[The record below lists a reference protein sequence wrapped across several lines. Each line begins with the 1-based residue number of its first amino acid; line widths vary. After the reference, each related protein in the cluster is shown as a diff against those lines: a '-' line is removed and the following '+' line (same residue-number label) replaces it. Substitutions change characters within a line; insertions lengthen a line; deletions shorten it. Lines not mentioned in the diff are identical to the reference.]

1 MPTFTPPVRDM
12 AFVIEEIGALDRI
25 STLPGYEEATPDLV
39 SAVLEEA
46 GRFGAGVLAPLNPVG
61 DREGCV
67 LEGDKVRLP
76 TGFADA
82 YRRFVEVGWNAVP
95 FDPDFGGQG
104 LPWLVA
110 TAVQEVWHA
119 ANMSFGLIPM
129 LTQGAVELLSAHGT
143 ADQKALYLE
152 QLVSGAWTGTMN
164 LTEPGAGSDV
174 GALRTRA
181 VRDGDHYRITG
192 QKIFITAGE
201 HDAAENIIHLVLA
214 RLPDAPAGAKGISL
228 FVVPK
233 FLVNP
238 DGSLGKRNDVSCIK
252 LEHKMGIHGSPTCV
266 MAFGEDEGAIGTLV
280 GRENQGL
287 ALMFTMMNNARL
299 AVGLQGVAIAER
311 AAQKA
316 VAYARERV
324 QGIGPGRDAP
334 GPIIHHPDVRRT
346 LMTQRALVE
355 AGRALT
361 YFTASRLDIA
371 RHAAD
376 KTERAAAHALADL
389 LIPVVK
395 SWGTAN
401 GVQVAD
407 MAVQVFGGM
416 GFVEETGVAQ
426 HLRDARIAPIYEGT
440 NGIQALDL
448 IGRKLIRDQGEAM
461 GVLLAEI
468 RRTEADLAESG
479 GEGLERLR
487 LELAAAS
494 TLCAE
499 TVAWVLAHQSEDSCL
514 AGAVA
519 SPFLEL
525 IALTTGGWM
534 MARMALAAQRRLTE
548 AASDD
553 PFLTAKITTARF
565 YADQILPRT
574 SGLAAIV
581 TAGADSVMALPV
593 DGF

>member
-1 MPTFTPPVRDM
+1 MPTFNPPVRDM
-12 AFVIEEIGALDRI
+12 AFVIEEIGALNRI
-25 STLPGYEEATPDLV
+25 SALPGYEEATPDLV
-39 SAVLEEA
+39 GAVLEEA

-67 LEGDKVRLP
+67 LEGEKVRLP

-82 YRRFVEVGWNAVP
+82 YRRFVDGGWNAVP
-95 FDPDFGGQG
+95 FDPEFGGQG

-110 TAVQEVWHA
+110 TAVQEIWHA

-129 LTQGAVELLSAHGT
+129 LTQGAVELLSIHGT
-143 ADQKALYLE
+143 ADQKALLPK
-152 QLVSGAWTGTMN
+152 LVSGEWTGTMN

-181 VRDGDHYRITG
+181 VRDGDLYRITG

-252 LEHKMGIHGSPTCV
+252 LEHKLGIHGSPTCV

-361 YFTASRLDIA
+361 YFTAARIDIA
-371 RHAAD
+371 RHSPD
-376 KTERAAAHALADL
+376 KAERAAAHALVDL

-401 GVQVAD
+401 GVEVAD
-407 MAVQVFGGM
+407 LAVQVFGGM

-448 IGRKLIRDQGEAM
+448 IGRKTIRDQGEAM
-461 GVLLAEI
+461 AVLLAEF
-468 RRTEADLAESG
+468 RATEAELAEKGGEDLA
-479 GEGLERLR
+479 RLR
-487 LELAAAS
+487 VELAAAI
-494 TLCAE
+494 TRCTE
-499 TVAWVLAHQSEDSCL
+499 TVAWVLAHQGDDPYL
-514 AGAVA
+514 VGAVA

-525 IALTTGGWM
+525 IALTAGGWM
-534 MARMALAAQRRLTE
+534 TARMALAAQRRLAE
-548 AASDD
+548 GASDI

-565 YADQILPRT
+565 YAEQILPHT
-574 SGLAAIV
+574 AGLDVLV
-581 TAGADSVMALPV
+581 TAGAGTVMALPI
-593 DGF
+593 DEF